1 MVRWP
6 FWAGGCFVA
15 LAVLSAASTPTA
27 ADDALAALPPSQPI
41 RPQIQIPFQEGENFK
56 FVIRWG
62 AITGGYSTLSIL
74 EPDDIAG
81 HKALHLVSEAHS
93 TGLVNT
99 IYPVNDRN
107 EAWLNTQDFSS
118 LRYEKHIRE
127 GKYHVHEI
135 VVLDQVLHKFFRNE
149 WREGRAQP
157 EWSEGPIPANVLDIF
172 GSLYYVRCL
181 PLEVG
186 KSFTIDV
193 QSGEKVWPLV
203 VKIKRRQRIK
213 VKAGKFDCFL
223 VEPILR
229 QPGIFISK
237 GKKMEVWLTA
247 DDRHIPVLMRAEV
260 FIGHVSAELVSMPG
274 PSLSSRIAAL
284 IEPLKNITH

>member
-1 MVRWP
+1 MRQGS
-6 FWAGGCFVA
+6 FWAAGWILFLGIFGFLATPLSADEA
-15 LAVLSAASTPTA
+15 LASLM
-27 ADDALAALPPSQPI
+27 PSQPI
-41 RPQIQIPFQEGENFK
+41 RPAIQIPFAGGENFK

-62 AITGGYSTLSIL
+62 AVTGGYSTLTVQ
-74 EPDDIAG
+74 EPDSIAG
-81 HKALHLVSEAHS
+81 KKALHLVSEAHS
-93 TGLVNT
+93 TGLVNK

-107 EAWLNTQDFSS
+107 EAWLDTDGFSS

-127 GKYHVHEI
+127 GNYHVHEI

-157 EWSEGPIPANVLDIF
+157 EWSEGAIPPNVLDIY

-186 KSFTIDV
+186 KSFTMDV

-203 VKIKRRQRIK
+203 VQVKKRQTVK

-247 DDRHIPVLMRAEV
+247 DERHIPVLMRAEV

-274 PSLSSRIAAL
+274 SSLSSRIAAL
-284 IEPLKNITH
+284 IEPLKN